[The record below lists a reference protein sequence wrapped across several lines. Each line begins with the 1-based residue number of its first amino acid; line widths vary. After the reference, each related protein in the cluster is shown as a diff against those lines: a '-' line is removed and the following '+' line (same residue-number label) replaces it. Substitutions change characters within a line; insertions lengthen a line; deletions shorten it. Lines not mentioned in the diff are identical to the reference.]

1 MTTISFFLPFRRQDV
16 WKELARH
23 EDPLDYPSSEWLSV
37 RLSEPQINA
46 AASTLGEDSLLAPGF
61 VRRLERRP
69 ASSECISLELASI
82 TAPSLLKW
90 RILSHRASGGLFSL
104 MEPEVV
110 AEKSDDRRQNMPGIC
125 VSLEDAPYGT
135 RVTVGVGTHGRL
147 ELPSACDCIR
157 PLVTAALACTQRSA
171 MESAWRERMTAR
183 GYTPLQPRSGAAGR
197 SAGAAALLAASA
209 TSSSGA
215 AAAYT
220 SPLPSKRLIAFQEG
234 GGTSLSSGD
243 GRSSTL
249 TSPEELKRF
258 ATTSTSPAGSKKSF
272 SFF

>member
-1 MTTISFFLPFRRQDV
+1 MHL
-16 WKELARH
+16 
-23 EDPLDYPSSEWLSV
+23 
-37 RLSEPQINA
+37 
-46 AASTLGEDSLLAPGF
+46 
-61 VRRLERRP
+61 
-69 ASSECISLELASI
+69 LELSI

-183 GYTPLQPRSGAAGR
+183 YRLCSPERRRAPR
-197 SAGAAALLAASA
+197 AAALLAASA